1 MAGVDYNQ
9 PIFGFERTLGDG
21 VSGSG
26 QQIFGNGRMNP
37 GAGDFNISSLVGI
50 TDPAMQMIINQHI
63 MPLLLKQMGPNAVA
77 ANYGQG
83 NVYTE
88 GLLKNAI
95 KDRTG
100 VTTFG
105 KQQDAAPLLNSITG
119 IAKMMNVN
127 MGAREKEAMASMIPM
142 ISEMMPG
149 LESFIP
155 GGLDSLYGAK
165 GSAYKMAEGMY
176 AGSRY
181 RTDAVTGDRKMSGES
196 ILDITKKVHKNLY
209 GDNADISE
217 MSGLT
222 AGQAGSLFD
231 EMQKRGMTGG
241 GSRSRGDSLQKVADE
256 MGKTIGDIS
265 ELPEL
270 DQKLRE
276 IDANGISQKLKN
288 MSKAVSA
295 MKEIFGEAGQPNAPM
310 AQVMGAIESLT
321 QTNLQSMKPAE
332 VENLIRSTHNASKI
346 AGITMPQA
354 YAQMGN
360 IAGMLDRAGGDRI
373 FAADTY
379 IKSANETA
387 AGKRIFGESTAFGRL
402 TPDKML
408 NLNEQINVQA
418 TVDPVANE
426 YAKIINAVDRYGAK
440 LPEGSDIAAV
450 YKALKDPN
458 NNGEYTDAS
467 GKKKTISS
475 ILNSDKGINGMLK
488 DAGVS
493 DTSIGYLSDE
503 TLNKQTIFENKGVQ
517 PAVRKA
523 ISERQQTYLK
533 FRFQGIGDQF
543 SNDKGFNASDK
554 IKNFMKDE
562 KSMAGIAETVARD
575 QLNVDAKGL
584 ENPQAVALASIVS
597 SIEKSQ
603 NRKLSED
610 EKKSL
615 IPVAASM
622 VNSATSHF
630 KTMGFTSYSS
640 AQEAL
645 SPEVQ
650 KEAAIVKKEMDQTT
664 KFQSALSSLGK
675 SNVTQRISDFIQNSS
690 QYSTVGEGLSSL
702 FGYVPGNVVAKLLKP
717 EIEDIKSKREEYMAF
732 NANTAKSEYLTSA
745 IAVNKAALDAKP
757 NDAALLEEKES
768 LKKEL
773 KDNDLLGGKNE
784 EQTYNDRV
792 TTSEKFGRYQ
802 LSKTQESTFK
812 LLESKGA
819 SRNAEEA
826 ANHQKL
832 VELKQTYNDPN
843 KTPAQKAAA
852 YLSNM
857 KSTYGLTSEQFK
869 GVTAQDLSP
878 DIKGTLL
885 ESLTK
890 GAANIDTTITSLN
903 KLSGGFTEIG
913 ELSKI
918 ENNLTSYN
926 KENIPEGLIG
936 LNKFV
941 SSYSR
946 DSQML
951 AVGGKEGKEIINKIN
966 DKVKEIRSIQKQFG
980 VTEQQAL
987 TGDFLEAKVVSKEK
1001 LAELKLDADNH
1012 PKNSGMQDDYN
1023 KAKENYDKFNTPNEE
1038 YRKVIALKEIELRV
1052 AQDYGSVISN
1062 EDKSKFKE
1070 IALKNIDT
1078 RISEINSSNMP
1089 ESEKKMALA
1098 SVQNQK
1104 DIFTSNKDIKQTIAE
1119 LSAQRTALTKPDE
1132 ILKQNILYNKKFE
1145 VSKDEETLTLIN
1157 RVKEAA
1163 TKEDKIAIQKSLGNV
1178 SSAKLSVINNF
1189 SENVKDEKKLK
1200 ELRESDKLT
1209 KEVQEYSRTNS
1220 KITPEVRKELQ
1231 DKQEAVKAYDLNEER
1246 KTKLKDIK
1254 TTPEEKE
1261 KLNREITDYTV
1272 SKKIDKD
1279 DRDKIVEEL
1288 KINEKDIEGY
1298 DKNTANIK
1306 RIQEI
1311 NKNYKNEAIK
1321 LEGSN
1326 NEKIAKKLE
1335 GVTSLE
1341 NVLPE
1346 DQEAILKLSG
1356 MTDEQAKQSHSGKD
1370 ALNNNKL
1377 REHKLKLIFDKQKA
1391 IEAGIKYGESFVVD
1405 KDGSA
1410 RKATDE
1416 EVLSGNFGYIDREGN
1431 KVNQVSVKHTGNYN
1445 EQEKAD
1451 FKKQYGPRINVK
1463 GSMSEEQI
1471 QVAKIKNYQELKKK
1485 LGMEDFSGTED
1496 EIDRI
1501 KKDIK
1506 KKEDI
1511 VQNIIEGKD
1520 DKIKPDQLHKEIK
1533 EKKQDLENLQDPVY
1547 MAEAKAKWAKVEASK
1562 KEIENKEKEMS
1573 ALKKSS
1579 NIEDSIKNE
1588 KLIEPT
1594 EDQKKQVRELRAV
1607 EKPNQT
1613 EITKIIKESGA
1624 NTSKFLGL
1632 SDTDKKTAKGILAK
1646 GDKTDDEE
1654 KKLLDTLIKKSG
1666 LSKDKFNQDLDSLD
1680 SLDPYKNVTPEKRE
1694 EISAA
1699 AKKIKLLEEG
1709 SEKNTSEFNKLS
1721 PSVQLSASSG
1731 ANIRGMQ
1738 LNKDLSK
1745 LVGELHRNVATGG
1758 NTALSSFEI
1767 KNMQR
1772 DAELM
1777 DPTQNISAV
1786 DKFFSDIKVTRPDDK
1801 PDSGRKEAAVLSAA
1815 MGAAA
1820 TIEVEKVKD
1829 PTRKKEKEESLN
1841 NIPAQMKVIRDLV
1854 RKSEGDRT
1862 EEEKELIGVLDKKGI
1877 NKSTFGDEEE
1887 VKKLEAIAKKG
1898 NATNEQRLAASKA
1911 REEYNRGDISA
1922 SGMKA
1927 ISNAIPNDEGRLSAN
1942 AKPTTGVAGPTEITF
1957 AKGTE
1962 FGLKGSLVLKGSNA
1976 EVTSYA
1982 VPLAMSDTSFT

>member
-1 MAGVDYNQ
+1 MAEQQYNYNQQYLGVDQSIPLPYSVPPNQ
-9 PIFGFERTLGDG
+9 Q
-21 VSGSG
+21 V
-26 QQIFGNGRMNP
+26 FGNARMNP

-50 TDPAMQMIINQHI
+50 TDPAMQMLINQHI

-88 GLLKNAI
+88 GLLKNAMG
-95 KDRTG
+95 DRNR

-105 KQQDAAPLLNSITG
+105 KQQDTGPMQNAITG
-119 IAKMMNVN
+119 IAKMMGVN
-127 MGAREKEAMASMIPM
+127 MGAREKEAMASMLPM
-142 ISEMMPG
+142 LSEMMPG
-149 LESFIP
+149 LDALIP
-155 GGLDSLYGAK
+155 GGLDSFYGAK

-176 AGSRY
+176 SGSRY

-196 ILDITKKVHKNLY
+196 ILDITKRVHKNLY

-241 GSRSRGDSLQKVADE
+241 GARSRGDSLQKVADE

-276 IDANGISQKLKN
+276 IDANGISQKLKS

-360 IAGMLDRAGGDRI
+360 VAGMLDRAGGDRI

-426 YAKIINAVDRYGAK
+426 YAKIINSVERYGAK
-440 LPEGSDIAAV
+440 LPEGSDLAAV

-475 ILNSDKGINGMLK
+475 ILNSDKGINGMLR
-488 DAGVS
+488 DAGMS
-493 DTSIGYLSDE
+493 DTSIGFLSDE

-523 ISERQQTYLK
+523 ISERQQTYLRS
-533 FRFQGIGDQF
+533 RFQGIGDQF
-543 SNDKGFNASDK
+543 SNDKGFNTSDK

-562 KSMAGIAETVARD
+562 QNMAGIAETVARD

-630 KTMGFTSYSS
+630 KTMGFTSYAS

-650 KEAAIVKKEMDQTT
+650 REAAIVKKEMDQTT

-675 SNVTQRISDFIQNSS
+675 SNITQRISDFIQNSS
-690 QYSTVGEGLSSL
+690 QYTTVGQGLESL
-702 FGYVPGNVVAKLLKP
+702 LGYVPGNVVAKLLKP
-717 EIEDIKSKREEYMAF
+717 EIEDIKSKREEYVAF

-757 NDAALLEEKES
+757 GDAKLLEEKEA

-773 KDNDLLGGKNE
+773 KDNGLLGGKNE
-784 EQTYNDRV
+784 EDTYNDRV
-792 TTSEKFGRYQ
+792 ATSDKAGRYQ
-802 LSKTQESTFK
+802 LSNAQESTLK
-812 LLESKGA
+812 LLDSKGDTR
-819 SRNAEEA
+819 STEEEA
-826 ANHQKL
+826 KYKKL
-832 VELKQTYNDPN
+832 VELKKTYNDST
-843 KTPAQKAAA
+843 KTSAEKSAA
-852 YLSNM
+852 YLDNM

-869 GVTAQDLSP
+869 GRTAQDLSP
-878 DIKGTLL
+878 DIKDTML
-885 ESLTK
+885 ESITK
-890 GAANIDTTITSLN
+890 GAANIDTTLTSLN
-903 KLSGGFTEIG
+903 KLSGGFTERSDLG
-913 ELSKI
+913 LI
-918 ENNLTSYN
+918 EKNLGSYD
-926 KENIPEGLIG
+926 KGNIPEGLIG

-941 SSYSR
+941 NSYSR

-951 AVGGKEGKEIINKIN
+951 AAGGKEGKNIINKIN
-966 DKVKEIRSIQKQFG
+966 EKVKEIKSIQKQFG
-980 VTEQQAL
+980 VTEEQAL

-1001 LAELKLDADNH
+1001 LDALKLDATNF
-1012 PKNSGMQDDYN
+1012 PSNSNKQDDYN
-1023 KAKENYDKFNTPNEE
+1023 KAKQNYDKFNTPNEE
-1038 YRKVIALKEIELRV
+1038 YRKVIALKEIELKV
-1052 AQDYGSVISN
+1052 AQDYSN
-1062 EDKSKFKE
+1062 LNSKEDKSKFKE

-1078 RISEINSSNMP
+1078 RISEINSSSMSAP
-1089 ESEKKMALA
+1089 EKKMALD

-1104 DIFTSNKDIKQTIAE
+1104 DILTSKRDIKETIAD
-1119 LSAQRTALTKPDE
+1119 LSAQRTALTKPEE
-1132 ILKQNILYNKKFE
+1132 ILKQNILYNKKSE
-1145 VSKDEETLTLIN
+1145 VSRDEETLNLIN
-1157 RVKEAA
+1157 KIKDAPNDKAKE
-1163 TKEDKIAIQKSLGNV
+1163 EIRKSLNSINAG
-1178 SSAKLSVINNF
+1178 KLSVIGNF
-1189 SENVKDEKKLK
+1189 SENAKNEKRLN
-1200 ELRESDKLT
+1200 ELRESDRLT
-1209 KEVQEYSRTNS
+1209 KEVQEYGSSDPKITS
-1220 KITPEVRKELQ
+1220 KIREELRG
-1231 DKQEAVKAYDLNEER
+1231 KQEAAKDYDVNEER
-1246 KTKLKDIK
+1246 KEKLKDPK
-1254 TTPEEKE
+1254 TTPEERV
-1261 KLNREITDYTV
+1261 KLTALVSDYVTT
-1272 SKKIDKD
+1272 KKIDKD
-1279 DRDKIVEEL
+1279 ERERIGEEL
-1288 KINEKDIEGY
+1288 KINEKNIEGY
-1298 DKNTANIK
+1298 DKNTANVK
-1306 RIQEI
+1306 RIKEI
-1311 NKNYKNEAIK
+1311 SKDYKNEVIK
-1321 LEGSN
+1321 LEGSD
-1326 NEKIAKKLE
+1326 NEEIAKKIK
-1335 GVTSLE
+1335 GATSLE
-1341 NVLPE
+1341 GITEGDKE
-1346 DQEAILKLSG
+1346 DILKLSG
-1356 MTDEQAKQSHSGKD
+1356 MTDDEAKASHSGKD

-1405 KDGSA
+1405 KDGVA

-1416 EVLSGNFGYIDREGN
+1416 EVLSGNFSYIDRVAN
-1431 KVNQVSVKHTGNYN
+1431 KVNQVSVKHTGKYDDK
-1445 EQEKAD
+1445 EKED
-1451 FKKQYGPRINVK
+1451 FKKQYGSRRNVE
-1463 GSMSEEQI
+1463 GGMTEEQSR
-1471 QVAKIKNYQELKKK
+1471 VEGIKKFRELKTN
-1485 LGMEDFSGTED
+1485 LGMGDFSGTEV
-1496 EIDRI
+1496 EIAKIREDI
-1501 KKDIK
+1501 KNKEAIIDDKKSTIKSEDLRKDIA
-1506 KKEDI
+1506 
-1511 VQNIIEGKD
+1511 GKR
-1520 DKIKPDQLHKEIK
+1520 QEIK
-1533 EKKQDLENLQDPVY
+1533 NLEDPAY
-1547 MAEAKAKWAKVEASK
+1547 MAEATAKWTKVEAAK

-1573 ALKKSS
+1573 VLKKSAGIS
-1579 NIEDSIKNE
+1579 DNIKNE
-1588 KLIEPT
+1588 NLIEPT
-1594 EDQKKQVRELRAV
+1594 EDEKENVRKLRGDN
-1607 EKPNQT
+1607 KPND
-1613 EITKIIKESGA
+1613 EINKIIEDSGA
-1624 NTSKFLGL
+1624 AKFKFLGL
-1632 SDTDKKTAKGILAK
+1632 SETDKKDAMAILDK
-1646 GDKTDDEE
+1646 GDKASGEE
-1654 KKLLDTLIKKSG
+1654 KKSLEKLIKKSG
-1666 LSKDKFNQDLDSLD
+1666 LDKDTFKTELDNVD
-1680 SLDPYKNVTPEKRE
+1680 KVNPYKNVKPEDVKK
-1694 EISAA
+1694 ISEA
-1699 AKKIKLLEEG
+1699 AKKIKVLEKDKE
-1709 SEKNTSEFNKLS
+1709 SKTSEFEEMS
-1721 PSVQLSASSG
+1721 PSVKTAASSG
-1731 ANIRGMQ
+1731 ANIRGVQ
-1738 LNKDLSK
+1738 LNKDLEK
-1745 LVGELHRNVATGG
+1745 LVGDLHKTVAIGG
-1758 NTALSSFEI
+1758 NTKLSDFELA
-1767 KNMQR
+1767 NMQR

-1777 DPTQNISAV
+1777 DPEKNTSAV
-1786 DKFFSDIKVTRPDDK
+1786 DKFFKDINSYRPSRDK

-1820 TIEVEKVKD
+1820 TIEVEKEKD
-1829 PTRKKEKEESLN
+1829 PTKRKEKEQSLSA
-1841 NIPAQMKVIRDLV
+1841 IPAQMKVIRDLV

-1862 EEEKELIGVLDKKGI
+1862 TEEKELIGVLDKKGI

-1887 VKKLEAIAKKG
+1887 VKKLEAIAKKD
-1898 NATNEQRLAASKA
+1898 NATNQEKQAATKA
-1911 REEYNRGDISA
+1911 REEYDRGDISA

-1927 ISNAIPNDEGRLSAN
+1927 ISDAIPGDAGRLSAN
-1942 AKPTTGVAGPTEITF
+1942 AKPTAEVAGPTEITF

-1982 VPLAMSDTSFT
+1982 VPSEPSRDAYM